1 MSELS
6 LGKGYSVGVIYMD
19 VLKAFETI
27 DHNLRNNTVDKL
39 SKIGFSLECF
49 IALFSSF
56 SANIKVFILCRYFG
70 KCCTSVS
77 LTVKGNCI
85 NMSKCL

>member
-6 LGKGYSVGVIYMD
+6 LDKGYSVGVIYMD

-27 DHNLRNNTVDKL
+27 DHNLRNNAVDKL
-39 SKIGFSLECF
+39 SKIGFSLEYF

-56 SANIKVFILCRYFG
+56 SASIKVFILCRYFG
-70 KCCTSVS
+70 KFCTSVS
-77 LTVKGNCI
+77 LTVRGNCI
-85 NMSKCL
+85 NISKCL